1 MPDVLNSIQLSGKIL
16 DEPKLRRPDGR
27 RLAVLSF
34 TAETLDEVG
43 RNRRKEPVR
52 WRAKIFG
59 PAAEQA
65 AKDLGREIHVVVIGR
80 VSGYEG
86 AADTRPGKKKK
97 TRRND
102 VDVVIDIHK
111 YAVLPSPVIV
121 TTVGLE
127 DGGDFVDVI

>member
-1 MPDVLNSIQLSGKIL
+1 MPDVINSIQISGKIL
-16 DEPKLRRPDGR
+16 DEPKLRRPDNR
-27 RLAVLSF
+27 KLAVLSF
-34 TAETLDEVG
+34 TAETIEKVG
-43 RNRRKEPVR
+43 RAGRIEPVR

-65 AKDLGREIHVVVIGR
+65 ARDLGREIHIVAVGR

-86 AADTRPGKKKK
+86 AADTRAGKKKK

-111 YAVLPSPVIV
+111 YAVLPTPVIV
-121 TTVGLE
+121 SEVGLV
-127 DGGDFVDVI
+127 DGGDFVDL